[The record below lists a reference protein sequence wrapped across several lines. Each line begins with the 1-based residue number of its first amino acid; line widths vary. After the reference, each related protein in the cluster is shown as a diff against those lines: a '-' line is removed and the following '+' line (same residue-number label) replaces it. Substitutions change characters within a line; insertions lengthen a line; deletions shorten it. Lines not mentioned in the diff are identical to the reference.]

1 MLEQTE
7 QLLTEEQ
14 KQELVRVYGPAVR
27 SAVEPVAAL
36 FRHMLEAKD
45 IFGVVFL
52 SESIAVTVLSAMA
65 EARLQQRERSE
76 LH

>member
-1 MLEQTE
+1 MLTEAE

-14 KQELVRVYGPAVR
+14 KLELARVYGPAVR

-36 FRHMLEAKD
+36 FRYMLEAKD

>member
-1 MLEQTE
+1 MHDPDI
-7 QLLTEEQ
+7 LTNEQ
-14 KQELVRVYGPAVR
+14 KLELARVYGPSVR